1 MEQSGTKLG
10 IFNDRQGPSTG
21 QQTSLSF
28 FINTFTF
35 RTFVTTETRVSSME
49 TDMTDMPLDEL
60 KQATLAKVQE
70 MVQDQSGNPISPR

>member
-1 MEQSGTKLG
+1 LG
-10 IFNDRQGPSTG
+10 IFDDRQGAG
-21 QQTSLSF
+21 SLSF
-28 FINTFTF
+28 FITLLLSEHLLQLII
-35 RTFVTTETRVSSME
+35 ETSVPSME

>member
-1 MEQSGTKLG
+1 MQEQSGAKLG
-10 IFNDRQGPSTG
+10 IFNDRQGAGPDSMLFILL
-21 QQTSLSF
+21 LSEHLLQLR
-28 FINTFTF
+28 I
-35 RTFVTTETRVSSME
+35 ETRVPSME